1 MVNIYLS
8 PSTQED
14 NKYVGGGTEEYY
26 MNLIADD
33 MEPYLEANGIQFT
46 RNDPN
51 KTVSNSIKE
60 SNEGVYDFHFAIHS
74 NAAPENLSGKIQGA
88 DVYYY
93 ENSEDGKAMA
103 EIVAKNLKDIYLNPE
118 AVKTVPTTSLAELSR
133 TNAPSILVETA
144 FHDNVQDA
152 NWIRNNI
159 SEIAQN
165 FVKSITEYF
174 GMPFVDKL
182 IDREG
187 IVITRDDPLNMRS
200 RPSTDA
206 SVILKIPKGSKIKI
220 LGQYRDWY
228 VVEYNGETGY
238 VRSDYINL
246 I

>member
-1 MVNIYLS
+1 MITIYLS
-8 PSTQED
+8 PSTQES

-33 MEPYLEANGIQFT
+33 MVPYLRANGIKFT
-46 RNDPN
+46 RNNPE
-51 KTVSNSIKE
+51 KSVSNSIKE

-93 ENSEDGKAMA
+93 GDSEDGKRMA
-103 EIVAKNLKDIYLNPE
+103 EIVAKNLKDIYPNPA
-118 AVKTVPTTSLAELSR
+118 AVKTVSTTSLAELSK
-133 TNAPSILVETA
+133 TNAPGILVETA

-174 GMPFVDKL
+174 GLPFVDKL
-182 IDREG
+182 INRNG
-187 IVITRDDPLNMRS
+187 VVITRDDPLNMRS

-206 SVILKIPKGSKIKI
+206 SIILKIPKDSEVKV

-228 VVEYNGETGY
+228 VVEYNNETGY